1 MRKKTTSPA
10 PKGTLKST
18 YDNVS
23 HTLRIVLCE
32 YRDNKDWYSNIE
44 SMSLVGLP
52 ENIRQVVIKTMR
64 YSLAVANGT
73 NPKAKHG
80 EHPSLTEKLMHFLV
94 QAASEKGNSS
104 DSKVTVKTVTPSSD
118 NPEEKAEAKTPE

>member
-1 MRKKTTSPA
+1 MRKKATSPT

-32 YRDNKDWYSNIE
+32 HRDNKDWYSDIE
-44 SMSLVGLP
+44 SVSLAGLP
-52 ENIRQVVIKTMR
+52 ENIRQIVIKTMR
-64 YSLAVANGT
+64 YSIAVANGT

-80 EHPSLTEKLMHFLV
+80 ENPSLTENLLRFLT
-94 QAASEKGNSS
+94 QSASVKGNSS
-104 DSKVTVKTVTPSSD
+104 DSKETVKTVTPSSD
-118 NPEEKAEAKTPE
+118 DPEEKAEAKTPE